1 MWAASYTREDDRGT
15 EAPVSLDALYR
26 AHAPVVARW
35 AAHLGGPSLDVQ
47 DAVHEIFLIVRRRLP
62 EFRGESKP
70 TTWLYRITER
80 VIRDRR
86 RKERFHRWVHR
97 VKRDQIED
105 ALATTRP
112 NPEEEIQRQQAS
124 ARLYQVLDRMPEKY
138 RQVLVLFEMEEMA
151 GEEIAALTGIKVAT
165 VWVRLHRAR
174 ERFRAEMRR
183 LQKETP

>member
-70 TTWLYRITER
+70 TTWLYRITAKTLIVWGRDDVLIPPVYGDAFKKAISKSKLVRIAKAGHAVGQEKPAA
-80 VIRDRR
+80 VLKAIRD
-86 RKERFHRWVHR
+86 F
-97 VKRDQIED
+97 
-105 ALATTRP
+105 
-112 NPEEEIQRQQAS
+112 
-124 ARLYQVLDRMPEKY
+124 
-138 RQVLVLFEMEEMA
+138 F
-151 GEEIAALTGIKVAT
+151 
-165 VWVRLHRAR
+165 
-174 ERFRAEMRR
+174 
-183 LQKETP
+183 